1 MFDTENA
8 LIVGI
13 EQNPNQVWLGLD
25 SFWRTQVVQS
35 DADLVRYQTYAT
47 LVTYMATL
55 SSLQNFRDAQ
65 SIATLRPFAVV
76 PWYPIIIFEDHLI
89 NLSYPL
95 YGGGAHY
102 SAVPEIFYGQT
113 GADLFEYPLVPQ
125 FNSITTLYDSITET
139 EHVLDNSKFSYTADT
154 RTINFLVNPFTYL
167 NVRTTPSGE
176 RYIILWARNPELDLG
191 VPFDWTGWLLK
202 YQEPSSQAY
211 VESLRNLYSLD
222 VKGPSILSFKE
233 GLSVAA
239 GFPVAKAPE
248 IVRSVVDDGY
258 QNAVITDTMVYHA
271 PLTVNVITPPGTLL
285 KVGEPITDGIKFFD
299 GYLAIAA
306 ASSTD
311 VPGLI
316 FRVPLSTGRVAQ
328 LFFLNATEQ
337 WSYNALR
344 PSPYRFPVG
353 GDPAD
358 VEQYWVDR
366 NVNFITYY
374 PSITPGANVNPM
386 QLIVGD
392 LIKNGIY
399 IAAMNLS
406 NLTETAAGFAD
417 RALLALPQESYI
429 VIQQAVVSSPV
440 ADDLNLGTDTAEHV
454 GYGYS
459 AGPAT
464 DVASTSGASLVYLDY
479 TPLVAVW

>member
-1 MFDTENA
+1 MFDTENV
-8 LIVGI
+8 LINGI
-13 EQNPNQVWLGLD
+13 ENNPNQVWLGLD

-47 LVTYMATL
+47 LVVYMATL
-55 SSLQNFRDAQ
+55 SSIQHFQDAQ
-65 SIATLRPFAVV
+65 SIATLRPFDIV

-95 YGGGAHY
+95 YGGGYHY
-102 SAVPEIFYGQT
+102 STVPEIFYGQT
-113 GADLFEYPLVPQ
+113 GADLFEYPLVPK
-125 FNSITTLYDSITET
+125 FNSITSLYDSITTT
-139 EHVLDNSKFSYTADT
+139 EHVIDNSKFTYTPST
-154 RTINFLVNPFTYL
+154 QTINFAVNPFTYL
-167 NVRTTPSGE
+167 NVRVTPDGH
-176 RYIILWARNPELDLG
+176 RYIILWARNPELDLN

-202 YQEPSSQAY
+202 YQEESSQAY
-211 VESLRNLYSLD
+211 VESLRNMYSLD

-239 GFPVAKAPE
+239 GFPVALAPE
-248 IVRSVVDDGY
+248 IVRSVVNDGY
-258 QNAVITDTMVYHA
+258 QNAVITDTLVYHA

-299 GYLAIAA
+299 GYLAIAS

-311 VPGLI
+311 LPGLVFNI
-316 FRVPLSTGRVAQ
+316 PLSTGRVAQ

-337 WSYNALR
+337 WSYDVLR

-374 PSITPGANVNPM
+374 PSITPGASVNPM

-399 IAAMNLS
+399 VAATNLA
-406 NLTETAAGFAD
+406 NLTEVAAGFAD

-429 VIQQAVVSSPV
+429 VIQQRVVASTIT
-440 ADDLNLGTDTAEHV
+440 DTLDLGTDTSQNV

-464 DVASTSGASLVYLDY
+464 DVASTSGASLVYKDY

>member
-1 MFDTENA
+1 MFDYNA
-8 LIVGI
+8 IITGI
-13 EQNPNQVWLGLD
+13 ETNPDQVWLGLD
-25 SFWRTQVVQS
+25 SFWRTQVVPS

-47 LVTYMATL
+47 LVVYMATL
-55 SSLQNFRDAQ
+55 SSIQTFQDAQ
-65 SIATLRPFAVV
+65 SIATLKPFDVV
-76 PWYPIIIFEDHLI
+76 PWYPIIIYENHLI

-95 YGGGAHY
+95 YGQGYLY
-102 SAVPEIFYGQT
+102 SSVPQIFYGQN
-113 GADLFEYPLVPQ
+113 GAPLYEYPLVPK
-125 FNSITTLYDSITET
+125 FNSITSLYDSITT
-139 EHVLDNSKFSYTADT
+139 TQHVIDNSKFTYTKAT
-154 RTINFLVNPFTYL
+154 QTINFSVNPFTYL
-167 NVRTTPSGE
+167 NVRVTPDGQ
-176 RYIILWARNPELDLG
+176 RYIILWARNPELDLN

-202 YQEPSSQAY
+202 YQEDSSAAY
-211 VESLRNLYSLD
+211 VESLKNMYSLD
-222 VKGPSILSFKE
+222 VRGPSVLSFKS

-239 GFPVAKAPE
+239 GFPVAVLPE
-248 IVRSVVDDGY
+248 IVRSVINDGY
-258 QNAVITDTMVYHA
+258 QNAVITDTLVYHA

-299 GYLAIAA
+299 GYLALAS

-311 VPGLI
+311 LPGLL
-316 FRVPLSTGRVAQ
+316 FHVPLSTGRVAD
-328 LFFLNATEQ
+328 LFFLNTTEQ
-337 WSYNALR
+337 WTYNALR

-358 VEQYWVDR
+358 VEQYWTDR

-399 IAAMNLS
+399 VATTNLA

-429 VIQQAVVSSPV
+429 VIQQRVVASTI
-440 ADDLNLGTDTAEHV
+440 TDTIDLGANTSQSV
-454 GYGYS
+454 GYGYNS
-459 AGPAT
+459 SPV
-464 DVASTSGASLVYLDY
+464 DVASTSGPSLTYQDY
-479 TPLVAVW
+479 APLVATW